1 MPKPSRLGYIQSYP
15 HLLVDFGD
23 GDFNSCLRA
32 TKTFKAGDYVAPLEL
47 GKLTKG
53 PKTYTSVQYG
63 PGSND
68 HIELNSDLV
77 YSAALISDVVTINE

>member
-1 MPKPSRLGYIQSYP
+1 M
-15 HLLVDFGD
+15 
-23 GDFNSCLRA
+23 
-32 TKTFKAGDYVAPLEL
+32 APLEL

>member
-1 MPKPSRLGYIQSYP
+1 M
-15 HLLVDFGD
+15 LLVDSFTVR
-23 GDFNSCLRA
+23 FTRLRYF
-32 TKTFKAGDYVAPLEL
+32 KTFKAGDYVAPLEL